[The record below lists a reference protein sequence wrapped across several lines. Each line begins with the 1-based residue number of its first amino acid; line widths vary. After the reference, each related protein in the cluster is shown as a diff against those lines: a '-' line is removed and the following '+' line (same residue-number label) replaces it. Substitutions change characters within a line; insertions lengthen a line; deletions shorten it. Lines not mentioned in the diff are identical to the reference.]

1 MAYSLKII
9 TAEDPL
15 SDEFGCQYNTEKDT
29 MNTKPGLF
37 HNGLK
42 FHGAIIAQKPAFTIQ
57 NGMKIKHLTSSSE
70 DQGLQKSKG
79 AH

>member
-1 MAYSLKII
+1 MNYINLELGMYNFKVKRWSYSLKII

-15 SDEFGCQYNTEKDT
+15 SDEFGYVTAFGCQYNTEKDT

-42 FHGAIIAQKPAFTIQ
+42 FHGAIIAQK
-57 NGMKIKHLTSSSE
+57 
-70 DQGLQKSKG
+70 
-79 AH
+79 